1 MQNALEVHSLNKS
14 FDRFALK
21 DVSFTLPRGAVMG
34 FIGENGAGKTTTIKA
49 VLGLIRKD
57 SGDISVLG
65 GSIEDASIRAKIGVV
80 FDDLHLHKTLRIRQ
94 AAKIFP
100 HLYEDWDADLFKE
113 YLNRFNLDAEKK
125 IKDLSRGM
133 RMKLSIA
140 VALSHHPEL
149 LILDEPTA
157 GLDPVVR
164 DEVLEIF
171 QDFMQDENHAILFS
185 SHITSD
191 IDKIADYLTFIHDGE
206 ILFSVTTDE
215 LLGEA
220 GILKCSAEE
229 ADALDAEREGL
240 LRIRKNQF
248 GCEVLI
254 RNKEQFRMRH
264 PEAVIDSVTT
274 EALMLFYARGEEA

>member
-1 MQNALEVHSLNKS
+1 MHNALEVHSLNKS

-113 YLNRFNLDAEKK
+113 YLNRFNLDTEKK

-140 VALSHHPEL
+140 LALSHHPEL
-149 LILDEPTA
+149 LILDEPTS

-274 EALMLFYARGEEA
+274 EALMLFYARGEKV

>member
-57 SGDISVLG
+57 SGDIRVLG

-100 HLYEDWDADLFKE
+100 HLYEDWDADLFAE

-140 VALSHHPEL
+140 LALSHHPEL
-149 LILDEPTA
+149 LILDEPTS

-274 EALMLFYARGEEA
+274 EALMLFYARGEKV

>member
-113 YLNRFNLDAEKK
+113 YLNRFNLDTEKK

-149 LILDEPTA
+149 LILDEPTS

-191 IDKIADYLTFIHDGE
+191 IDKIADYLTFINDGE

-220 GILKCSAEE
+220 GILKCSEEE
-229 ADALDAEREGL
+229 AEALDAERDGL

-248 GCEVLI
+248 GCEILV
-254 RNKEQFRMRH
+254 RNKEQLRLRY

-274 EALMLFYARGEEA
+274 EALMLFYARGDEV

>member
-94 AAKIFP
+94 AEKIFP

-140 VALSHHPEL
+140 LALSHHPEL
-149 LILDEPTA
+149 LILDEPTS

-274 EALMLFYARGEEA
+274 EALMLFYARGEKV

>member
-140 VALSHHPEL
+140 LALSHHPEL

>member
-65 GSIEDASIRAKIGVV
+65 GSIEDTSIRSKIGVV

-100 HLYEDWDADLFKE
+100 YLYEDWDADLFKE

-140 VALSHHPEL
+140 LALSHHPEL
-149 LILDEPTA
+149 LILDEPTS

>member
-1 MQNALEVHSLNKS
+1 MHNALEVHSLNKS

-49 VLGLIRKD
+49 VLGLINKD

-113 YLNRFNLDAEKK
+113 YLNRFNLDTEKK

-140 VALSHHPEL
+140 LALSHHPEL
-149 LILDEPTA
+149 LILDEPTS

-274 EALMLFYARGEEA
+274 EALMLFYARGEKV

>member
-49 VLGLIRKD
+49 VLGLIRKE

-100 HLYEDWDADLFKE
+100 HLYEDWDADLFAE

-254 RNKEQFRMRH
+254 RNKEQFRMKH

>member
-1 MQNALEVHSLNKS
+1 MQNAIEVHSLCKS
-14 FDRFALK
+14 YEGFSLK
-21 DVSFTLPRGAVMG
+21 DVSFTLPRGAIMG
-34 FIGENGAGKTTTIKA
+34 FVGENGAGKTTTIKA
-49 VLGLIRKD
+49 VLGLVRKD
-57 SGDISVLG
+57 SGEIRVLG
-65 GSIEDASIRAKIGVV
+65 NSTEDTAVRAKIGVV

-100 HLYEDWDADLFKE
+100 HLYEDWDAELFAD
-113 YLNRFNLDAEKK
+113 YLNRFGLDEEKK
-125 IKDLSRGM
+125 VKDLSRGM

-171 QDFMQDENHAILFS
+171 QDFMQDETHAILFS

-191 IDKIADYLTFIHDGE
+191 IDKIADYLTFIHDGR
-206 ILFSVTTDE
+206 ILFSVSTDE

-220 GILKCSAEE
+220 GILKCTAEE
-229 ADALDAEREGL
+229 AKAFDAERDGL

-248 GCEVLI
+248 GCEILVK
-254 RNKEQFRMRH
+254 NKEQLRMCY
-264 PEAVIDSVTT
+264 PDAVIDPVTT
-274 EALMLFYARGEEA
+274 EALMLFYARGDKV

>member
-49 VLGLIRKD
+49 VLGLINKD

-140 VALSHHPEL
+140 LALSHHPEL
-149 LILDEPTA
+149 LILDEPTS

-274 EALMLFYARGEEA
+274 EALMLFYARGEKV

>member
-65 GSIEDASIRAKIGVV
+65 GSIEDASVRAKIGVV

-100 HLYEDWDADLFKE
+100 HIFEDFDAELFAE

-133 RMKLSIA
+133 RMKLEIA
-140 VALSHHPEL
+140 IALSHHPEL

-220 GILKCSAEE
+220 GILKCSVEE
-229 ADALDAEREGL
+229 AKALDAEREGL

-248 GCEVLI
+248 GCEILV
-254 RNKEQFRMRH
+254 RNKEQFRMRN
-264 PEAVIDSVTT
+264 PDAVIDSVTT
-274 EALMLFYARGEEA
+274 EALMLFYARGDEV

>member
-1 MQNALEVHSLNKS
+1 MHNALEVHSLNKS

-94 AAKIFP
+94 AGKIFP

-149 LILDEPTA
+149 LILDEPTS

>member
-140 VALSHHPEL
+140 LALSHHPEL
-149 LILDEPTA
+149 LILDEPTS

-274 EALMLFYARGEEA
+274 EALMLFYARGEKV

>member
-1 MQNALEVHSLNKS
+1 MQNAIEVHSLCKS
-14 FDRFALK
+14 YEGFSLK
-21 DVSFTLPRGAVMG
+21 DVSFTLPRGAIMG
-34 FIGENGAGKTTTIKA
+34 FVGENGAGKTTTIKA
-49 VLGLIRKD
+49 VLGLVRKD
-57 SGDISVLG
+57 SGEIRVLG
-65 GSIEDASIRAKIGVV
+65 NSTEDTAVRAKIGVV

-100 HLYEDWDADLFKE
+100 HLYEGWDAKLFAD
-113 YLNRFNLDAEKK
+113 YLNRFGLDEEKK
-125 IKDLSRGM
+125 VKDLSRGM

-171 QDFMQDENHAILFS
+171 QDFMQDETHAILFS

-191 IDKIADYLTFIHDGE
+191 IDKIADYLTFIHDGR
-206 ILFSVTTDE
+206 ILFSVSTDE

-220 GILKCSAEE
+220 GILKCTAEE
-229 ADALDAEREGL
+229 AKSFDAERDGL

-248 GCEVLI
+248 GCEILVK
-254 RNKEQFRMRH
+254 NKEQLRMRY
-264 PEAVIDSVTT
+264 PDAVIDPVTT
-274 EALMLFYARGEEA
+274 EALMLFYARGDEV

>member
-94 AAKIFP
+94 AEKIFP

-140 VALSHHPEL
+140 LALSHHPEL

-206 ILFSVTTDE
+206 ILFSVPTDE

-220 GILKCSAEE
+220 GILKCSVEE
-229 ADALDAEREGL
+229 AETLDAEREGL
-240 LRIRKNQF
+240 LRVRKNQF
-248 GCEVLI
+248 GCEILV
-254 RNKEQFRMRH
+254 RSKEQFRMRH
-264 PEAVIDSVTT
+264 PDAVIDPVTT
-274 EALMLFYARGEEA
+274 ESLMLFYARGEEA

>member
-94 AAKIFP
+94 AEKIFP

-140 VALSHHPEL
+140 LALSHHPEL
-149 LILDEPTA
+149 LILDEPTS

>member
-1 MQNALEVHSLNKS
+1 
-14 FDRFALK
+14 
-21 DVSFTLPRGAVMG
+21 
-34 FIGENGAGKTTTIKA
+34 GKTTTIKA

-140 VALSHHPEL
+140 LALSHHPEL
-149 LILDEPTA
+149 LILDEPTS

-274 EALMLFYARGEEA
+274 EALMLFYARGEKV

>member
-49 VLGLIRKD
+49 VLGLINKD

-274 EALMLFYARGEEA
+274 EALMLFYARGEKV